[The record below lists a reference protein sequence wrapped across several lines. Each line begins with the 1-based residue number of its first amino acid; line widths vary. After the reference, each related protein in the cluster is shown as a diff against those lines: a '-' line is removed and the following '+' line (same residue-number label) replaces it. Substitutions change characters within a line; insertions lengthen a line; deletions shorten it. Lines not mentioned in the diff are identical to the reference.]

1 MLEKLPTDISLVSD
15 QFPIDFTQKALVL
28 QWFPVVDISAG
39 DAEVED
45 LAFLIAYDMQFE
57 TEEPSHRA
65 LAPGG
70 YSLEHLMHVN
80 PLVPTYT
87 QWSAVHEGNAGALA
101 TENLL
106 DEQGQGKGHIFL
118 QLYETVIR
126 HYFRKEMT
134 QVLADIL
141 QIEMFQAPIAGIVEE
156 YHDDHYLGV
165 AEGGR
170 TVIRASRRSCLVL
183 YGVFFDG

>member
-15 QFPIDFTQKALVL
+15 QFTIDFTQKALVL
-28 QWFPVVDISAG
+28 QRFSVIDIAG
-39 DAEVED
+39 CDAEVEN

-70 YSLEHLMHVN
+70 YSLEYLMQMN

-87 QWSAVHEGNAGALA
+87 QWSTVHEGNAGALA
-101 TENLL
+101 AENLL

-118 QLYETVIR
+118 QLYETVI
-126 HYFRKEMT
+126 
-134 QVLADIL
+134 
-141 QIEMFQAPIAGIVEE
+141 
-156 YHDDHYLGV
+156 
-165 AEGGR
+165 
-170 TVIRASRRSCLVL
+170 
-183 YGVFFDG
+183 